1 MSNDIKIYQKK
12 FDNERSYLFCI
23 NNINTKNMYST
34 TYTDDYK
41 NYSKFIFDDYNQK
54 ESSLR
59 LSKLTNRS
67 ENYRKEILLNK
78 LKKDNNFIN
87 N

>member
-1 MSNDIKIYQKK
+1 MSNDIKNYQKK

-23 NNINTKNMYST
+23 NNINIKSMYST
-34 TYTDDYK
+34 TYSDNFR

-59 LSKLTNRS
+59 LSKLTNRA

-78 LKKDNNFIN
+78 LKKDNIL
-87 N
+87 